1 MEGMY
6 RMGGMDQTEYG
17 RQKSPAHGAGTE
29 EDWLKIRKRIWE
41 NLDLSS
47 ELPDDRLMQMI
58 RDEVREYGR
67 DKLLPLRDRD
77 RIERRI
83 FDSFRR
89 LDVLQELLDDPGVT
103 EVLVNGS
110 RRVFYERKGRL
121 YRWDRAFASDEI
133 LDNLIQTI
141 VGSSNRSVNLSRPI
155 VDTRLEDGSRVN
167 IVLSPISRLG
177 AAISIRKFPGEPMR
191 IRDMV
196 GKGSL
201 SREIAEVLKVLT
213 RSGYNLFISGGT
225 GSGKTTFLNA
235 LSEFIPADQRVIT
248 IEDSAELQLVWTEN
262 WVSLEGRSANGSG
275 SKEISIR
282 DLIRTS
288 LRMRPDRLIVG
299 EVRGGEALDMLQA
312 MNTGHSGSMST
323 GHANSVSD
331 MLSRLETMVL
341 MGMDI
346 PLYAIRGQIAYG
358 LDIMVHL
365 GRMRD
370 HSRKVLEV
378 VEITGMNDRDIR
390 LNPLYRFEEAGEKE
404 GRIVGRWKRV
414 GTLENTERLEAWGLT
429 EDYRAALETE
439 ETEA

>member
-1 MEGMY
+1 MGQNAGMA
-6 RMGGMDQTEYG
+6 GGPQ
-17 RQKSPAHGAGTE
+17 
-29 EDWLKIRKRIWE
+29 EDWLSIRKRIWE
-41 NLDLSS
+41 NLDLSN

-58 RDEVREYGR
+58 RAEVKEYGR
-67 DKLLPLRDRD
+67 DRLLLLRDRD
-77 RIERRI
+77 RIERQI

-89 LDVLQELLDDPGVT
+89 LDVLQELLDDPEIT

-110 RRVFYERKGRL
+110 DRIFYEKGGRL
-121 YRWDRAFASDEI
+121 YRWSRSFASAEI

-141 VGSSNRSVNLSRPI
+141 AGNSNRSVNLSKPI

-177 AAISIRKFPGEPMR
+177 AAISIRKFPKEPLR
-191 IRDMV
+191 IRDMLEL
-196 GKGSL
+196 GTL
-201 SREIAEVLKVLT
+201 SPQIAAVLKVLT
-213 RSGYNLFISGGT
+213 QAGYNLFISGGT

-235 LSEFIPADQRVIT
+235 LTEYIPAGQRVIT
-248 IEDSAELQLVWTEN
+248 IEDSAELQLVWTED

-275 SKEISIR
+275 SQEISIR

-299 EVRGGEALDMLQA
+299 EVRGAEALDMLQA

-341 MGMDI
+341 MGMEI
-346 PLYAIRGQIAYG
+346 PLHAIRGQIAYG
-358 LDIMVHL
+358 LDLMIHL

-370 HSRKVLEV
+370 HSRKLLEV
-378 VEITGMNDRDIR
+378 VEITGMEDGEIR
-390 LNPLYRFEEAGEKE
+390 MNPLFRFEEQAEKE
-404 GRIVGRWKRV
+404 GRIFGRWKKT
-414 GTLENTERLEAWGLT
+414 GTLKNRERLTAGGLNGAY
-429 EDYRAALETE
+429 EAALKER
-439 ETEA
+439 A